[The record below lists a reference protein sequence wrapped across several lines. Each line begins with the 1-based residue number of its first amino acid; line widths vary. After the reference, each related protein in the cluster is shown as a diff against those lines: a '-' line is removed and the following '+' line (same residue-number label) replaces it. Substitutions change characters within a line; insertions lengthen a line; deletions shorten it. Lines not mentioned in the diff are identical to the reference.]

1 MTTAPARPLPT
12 HAQALLATTA
22 AHWGLA
28 MGGGGAAPLRRRRP
42 APAVL
47 VENQP
52 WPYWPAYPGAAVGW
66 R

>member
-28 MGGGGAAPLRRRRP
+28 MRGGATPLRRRQPVP
-42 APAVL
+42 AAAAAR
-47 VENQP
+47 QP

>member
-1 MTTAPARPLPT
+1 MPTDPARPLPT

-22 AHWGLA
+22 AHWDLA
-28 MGGGGAAPLRRRRP
+28 PCGNAAPRRRRHDP
-42 APAVL
+42 APPATAA
-47 VENQP
+47 NQP